1 MLQFYFLSIFLNALS
16 GYLLITGD
24 SDRVLEFKGKFSFS
38 DETFKLIIGV
48 LSAVTGLL
56 KLLSPIE
63 GDIPVIGDLIP
74 AICGFLTG
82 FVFIFEYYRNRS
94 TLDESEN
101 TDKIDRV
108 LIRNKKIIGIAAVTV
123 AVLHFLFPKVLL
135 L

>member
-16 GYLLITGD
+16 GYMLITGD
-24 SDRVLEFKGKFSFS
+24 SDRTLEFKGKFSFS

-74 AICGFLTG
+74 AVSGFLTG
-82 FVFIFEYYRNRS
+82 FVFIFEYYRNRT

-101 TDKIDRV
+101 TEKIDRV